1 MRVFTSVETMLNI
14 YIYIYIYKL
23 TNFGSAHPRKGRG
36 VSVCR

>member
-14 YIYIYIYKL
+14 YIYKL
-23 TNFGSAHPRKGRG
+23 TNVGSAHPRKGRG

>member
-1 MRVFTSVETMLNI
+1 MRVFTSAETMLN
-14 YIYIYIYKL
+14 IYKL

>member
-1 MRVFTSVETMLNI
+1 MRVFTSVETMLN
-14 YIYIYIYKL
+14 IYIYIYKL